1 LEQLFNSLNSIF
13 KQSWTRVTVALFF
26 VVGTLFLGVAT
37 LEVQHS
43 CNQMI
48 KYSDISIAYQYCPEP
63 PSIQIEE
70 PCNQLKEKNYF
81 ISLAAASF
89 TIGGLAIVG
98 TPVIIIAGVGATVG
112 FIVHSLVNRN
122 PGDNICPSLQ

>member
-1 LEQLFNSLNSIF
+1 VNHLFESLNSIF

-26 VVGTLFLGVAT
+26 VVGTLFLCVET

-48 KYSDISIAYQYCPEP
+48 KYSDSSIAYQYCPEP
-63 PSIQIEE
+63 PPIPSE
-70 PCNQLKEKNYF
+70 PCNQPKEKNYF
-81 ISLAAASF
+81 ISMAAASF

-98 TPVIIIAGVGATVG
+98 TPIIIIAGVGATVG
-112 FIVHSLVNRN
+112 LIVHSLINRKS
-122 PGDNICPSLQ
+122 GDNICTSLE